1 MGRSKGSK
9 NKLRGDT
16 QKEFSTEEN
25 TLAPNSD
32 CPMKN
37 KGRPVGAKNKPKAL
51 KETAQEIK
59 RIKKEI
65 KDLRT
70 QKRLLPKGSE
80 ERIKAHRAMQELKK
94 LLLEKKEAKVE
105 LVNNT
110 APDPLKEPIIKQ
122 ILKAEKD
129 HNIRPTFET
138 LGIDLNKFSLTQ
150 LQLHLELI
158 TKKKAMA

>member
-1 MGRSKGSK
+1 MGRRKGSK
-9 NKLRGDT
+9 NKNKLQEKITVTPKDFLGDT
-16 QKEFSTEEN
+16 TTPHCGSI
-25 TLAPNSD
+25 ASV
-32 CPMKN
+32 
-37 KGRPVGAKNKPKAL
+37 GRPVGAKNKPKEI

-59 RIKKEI
+59 RIRKEI

-94 LLLEKKEAKVE
+94 LLIEKKEAKVE

-110 APDPLKEPIIKQ
+110 APDPLKEKVIEQIKD
-122 ILKAEKD
+122 IDPECIKY
-129 HNIRPTFET
+129 
-138 LGIDLNKFSLTQ
+138 GIDLNKFSLTQ

-158 TKKKAMA
+158 KQRREK

>member
-1 MGRSKGSK
+1 MKK
-9 NKLRGDT
+9 NKEI
-16 QKEFSTEEN
+16 K
-25 TLAPNSD
+25 
-32 CPMKN
+32 K
-37 KGRPVGAKNKPKAL
+37 
-51 KETAQEIK
+51 TAQEIK
-59 RIKKEI
+59 RIRKEI

-94 LLLEKKEAKVE
+94 LLVEKKEAKVE

-158 TKKKAMA
+158 KQRREK